1 MKLIEAVRKALDR
14 VVPRIAGWLFLIC
27 VLSTFLGIMNR
38 TVGLKLNTS
47 WVEEVS
53 IFTMVW
59 CTILLIGLL
68 IRKGMHTQFTL
79 LADKLKGKVF
89 AVWRLI
95 IMLIEAA
102 VLVILLIGG
111 VQLTANGSRM
121 LMSALPL
128 TMFWAYLSVPV
139 GAALALLELAMMF
152 IEESFALFGNERS
165 TDR

>member
-27 VLSTFLGIMNR
+27 VLSTFLGTMNR

-59 CTILLIGLL
+59 CT
-68 IRKGMHTQFTL
+68 
-79 LADKLKGKVF
+79 
-89 AVWRLI
+89 
-95 IMLIEAA
+95 
-102 VLVILLIGG
+102 
-111 VQLTANGSRM
+111 
-121 LMSALPL
+121 
-128 TMFWAYLSVPV
+128 MFWAYLSVPV

-152 IEESFALFGNERS
+152 IE
-165 TDR
+165 